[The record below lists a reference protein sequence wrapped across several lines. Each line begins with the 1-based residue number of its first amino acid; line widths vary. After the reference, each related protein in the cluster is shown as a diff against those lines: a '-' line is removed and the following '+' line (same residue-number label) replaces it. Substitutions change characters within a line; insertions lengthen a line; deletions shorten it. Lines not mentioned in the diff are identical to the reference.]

1 MKNLAIGALITMGIL
16 SCYSCDGKSR
26 KQEET
31 QSTQLLINAEHSG
44 ENISAMT
51 RKIKFLRQGGG
62 NIEYTLSLEDDSI
75 KVHVTQKQFKET
87 DYKFSFAK
95 TEVDSATV
103 NALQKIINKETD
115 LGVLDT
121 TKSPGNF
128 MCGGTWSFA
137 YVVEDTTV
145 SEIYNKEL
153 VGNIGQTEDW
163 VRAAIDT
170 FENKKSEE

>member
-1 MKNLAIGALITMGIL
+1 MGIL
-16 SCYSCDGKSR
+16 SSYNCNGKSR
-26 KQEET
+26 KTEPMTSAQLSTTVEE
-31 QSTQLLINAEHSG
+31 
-44 ENISAMT
+44 ISERGT
-51 RKIKFLRQGGG
+51 TVQRKIKFLRQGGG